1 MVDELLNHKNGY
13 DANNIQY
20 SQTHDQQ
27 LHYIRR
33 DDSLS
38 SGMSNSTSDG
48 SIDNELKFI
57 VGRRGGHGGRSNE
70 SKAKAKREISTS
82 VFFKN
87 GKESVQNEAF
97 ENIGDDDL

>member
-1 MVDELLNHKNGY
+1 MVDELLNQKNSY

-33 DDSLS
+33 DDSN
-38 SGMSNSTSDG
+38 SGMSNSASDG

-57 VGRRGGHGGRSNE
+57 VGRRGGNNE
-70 SKAKAKREISTS
+70 SKARIKKEISTA
-82 VFFKN
+82 VRFLN
-87 GKESVQNEAF
+87 GKESLQNEAF
-97 ENIGDDDL
+97 ENIGDEDL

>member
-1 MVDELLNHKNGY
+1 MVDELLTQKNGY

-20 SQTHDQQ
+20 SQAHDQQ

-33 DDSLS
+33 DDSS
-38 SGMSNSTSDG
+38 SGMSHSTSDG

-57 VGRRGGHGGRSNE
+57 VGRRGGNSE
-70 SKAKAKREISTS
+70 AKARVKKQISTS

-87 GKESVQNEAF
+87 GKEAVQNEAF

>member
-1 MVDELLNHKNGY
+1 MVDELLNQKNSY

-33 DDSLS
+33 DDSI
-38 SGMSNSTSDG
+38 SGMSNSSDG

-57 VGRRGGHGGRSNE
+57 VGRRGGGSE
-70 SKAKAKREISTS
+70 SKARIKKQISTA
-82 VFFKN
+82 VRFEN
-87 GKESVQNEAF
+87 GKESLQNEAF